1 MSKVFSEDRKREIGS
16 RNLGGEEKE
25 GILESFCQKNSAKLS
40 EHPWGSTGCTA
51 PTCSL
56 CSKGIELQ
64 DCYVAHIA
72 VLSVFYCSINN
83 VFISLFPVIIS
94 SFFPIIKS
102 SPPKSTH
109 KYTIFWNGIIY
120 LTKRIPA
127 IWIKMR
133 KNNKDSIFSGWV
145 TALIHHA
152 GYSGKWRPRTPGDH
166 FISF

>member
-64 DCYVAHIA
+64 DCYVAHLA

-83 VFISLFPVIIS
+83 LFISLFPVIIS
-94 SFFPIIKS
+94 SFFPIINPPLLNPLTNIQYSEMAS
-102 SPPKSTH
+102 SILPKEFLPFELKWEKIT
-109 KYTIFWNGIIY
+109 
-120 LTKRIPA
+120 RI
-127 IWIKMR
+127 
-133 KNNKDSIFSGWV
+133 
-145 TALIHHA
+145 L
-152 GYSGKWRPRTPGDH
+152 
-166 FISF
+166 SFQAELLL